1 MDVTKAVQ
9 NYLNKMI
16 TEVTGMKVLLMDAE
30 TTSIISMVMTQ
41 TQLLQREVYLIDR
54 VDNTQRE
61 KMRHLKCICFV
72 RPTGESVQALVEEL
86 RDPRLVLLYRDLA
99 DFSNTLKKS
108 DIERLAEVDENEVV
122 REIQEYYADFLSI
135 NPELFHLNVSAPSHP
150 LFVENLST
158 WDTRTFSR
166 VTEGILA
173 MLLALKKK
181 PLIRYEKSS
190 ALARKLA
197 SELSYQIQQEGPLFD
212 FRRPDT
218 APILLIMD
226 RRNDPVTPLLL
237 QWTYQAMVHE
247 LIGIT
252 NGRVDLSGLPDV
264 RPEMREVVLNP
275 EQDSF
280 YRKSMYLNMGDLGS
294 NIKSYV
300 DEYQTKHKS
309 SAQVE
314 SITDMKKFV
323 EDYPEFRKLSGN
335 VTKHVTLVGELSRQ
349 VGRGHLMEVGELE
362 QSLAVN
368 DNHTQDLKTL
378 RAMVERTDIPE
389 DARIRLTLLYAL
401 RYEKSPQNATPQLL
415 DILARSGVSDKKIA
429 LVGHVL
435 QYAGADQRLGED
447 LFSNNNVFS
456 RTKNAFK
463 GLQGVENVYTQHVPH
478 LVETLQECIKGKLR
492 DQLYPFIEGAS
503 RDKPQDIIVFMIG
516 GATYAEAHEIN
527 KLNAQH
533 PAVRIV
539 LGGTSVHNSQSFL
552 KEAAESVGRW
562 GGASGK
568 NNSNTGGKENDPQA
582 ERVKSN
588 RIGA

>member
-1 MDVTKAVQ
+1 MDVIKAVQ
-9 NYLNKMI
+9 NYLNRMI

-30 TTSIISMVMTQ
+30 TTAIISMVMTQ

-54 VDNTQRE
+54 IDNRQRE
-61 KMRHLKCICFV
+61 KMKHLKCIAFV
-72 RPTGESVQALVEEL
+72 RSTGESVQALVEEL
-86 RDPRLVLLYRDLA
+86 RDPRYGDYYLY
-99 DFSNTLKKS
+99 FSNTLRKS
-108 DIERLAEVDENEVV
+108 DIERLAEVDEHEVV
-122 REIQEYYADFLSI
+122 REVQEYFADFLSI
-135 NPELFHLNVSAPSHP
+135 NADLFHLNLQAPMNP
-150 LFVENLST
+150 MFTENLST
-158 WDTRTFSR
+158 WDTKTFQRT
-166 VTEGILA
+166 TEGILA

-190 ALARKLA
+190 SHAKKLA
-197 SELSYQIQQEGPLFD
+197 GELAYQMQQEGPLFD

-252 NGRVDLSGLPDV
+252 NGRVDLSSVPDI
-264 RPEMREVVLNP
+264 RPEMKEVVLNP
-275 EQDSF
+275 DQDSF
-280 YRKSMYLNMGDLGS
+280 YRKNMYLNMGDLGG

-309 SAQVE
+309 SAQVN

-368 DNHTQDLKTL
+368 DNHTQDLKQL
-378 RAMVERTDIPE
+378 KALVERTDIPD
-389 DARIRLTLLYAL
+389 DARVRLVLLYAL
-401 RYEKSPQNATPQLL
+401 RYEKSQANATPQLL

-429 LVGHVL
+429 LVGHMI
-435 QYAGADQRLGED
+435 QYAGSDHRLED
-447 LFSNNNVFS
+447 LFSNQNVFS
-456 RTKNAFK
+456 RTKNVFK
-463 GLQGVENVYTQHVPH
+463 GLQGVENVYTQHSPH
-478 LVETLQECIKGKLR
+478 MVEVLQECIKGKLK
-492 DQLYPFIEGAS
+492 DQLYPFVEGVS

-516 GATYAEAHEIN
+516 GTTYSEAYEVN
-527 KLNAQH
+527 KLNAAN
-533 PAVRIV
+533 PGVRIV
-539 LGGTSVHNSQSFL
+539 LGGTTVHSSGSFL
-552 KEAAESVGRW
+552 REVADSVTRW
-562 GGASGK
+562 SGSGK
-568 NNSNTGGKENDPQA
+568 SHAPASSPPQDRLRSA
-582 ERVKSN
+582 
-588 RIGA
+588 RI

>member
-1 MDVTKAVQ
+1 MDATKAVQ

-16 TEVTGMKVLLMDAE
+16 SEVTGMKVLLMDAE

-54 VDNTQRE
+54 IDNAQRE

-72 RPTGESVQALVEEL
+72 RPTGEAVQALIEEL
-86 RDPRLVLLYRDLA
+86 RDPRYGDYYLY
-99 DFSNTLKKS
+99 FSNTLKKS
-108 DIERLAEVDENEVV
+108 DIERLAEVDEYEVV
-122 REIQEYYADFLSI
+122 REVQEYYADFLAI
-135 NPELFHLNVSAPSHP
+135 QPELFHLNVSAPTSP
-150 LFVENLST
+150 LYVENLST
-158 WDTRTFSR
+158 WDTKTFGR

-190 ALARKLA
+190 ALAKKLA
-197 SELSYQIQQEGPLFD
+197 SELSYQMQQEGPLFD

-218 APILLIMD
+218 SPILLIMD
-226 RRNDPVTPLLL
+226 RRNDPITPLLL

-264 RPEMREVVLNP
+264 RPEMKEVVLNP

-280 YRKSMYLNMGDLGS
+280 YRKSMYLNMGDLGG

-314 SITDMKKFV
+314 SISDMKKFV

-368 DNHTQDLKTL
+368 DSHTQDLKTL
-378 RAMVERTDIPE
+378 KGVVERPDVPD
-389 DARIRLTLLYAL
+389 DAKVRLVLLYAL
-401 RYEKSPQNATPQLL
+401 RYEKAQANATPALL
-415 DILARSGVSDKKIA
+415 DALARSGVSDKKIA

-447 LFSNNNVFS
+447 LFSNQTAFS
-456 RTKNAFK
+456 RTKNIFK

-492 DQLYPFIEGAS
+492 DTLYPFVEGS
-503 RDKPQDIIVFMIG
+503 TRDKPQDIIVFIIG
-516 GATYAEAHEIN
+516 GATYAEAHEVN
-527 KLNAQH
+527 KLNTAN

-552 KEAAESVGRW
+552 KEAAESVSRW
-562 GGASGK
+562 GSAASGK
-568 NNSNTGGKENDPQA
+568 KHTGGNSSPPPPDRLRSAKIA
-582 ERVKSN
+582 
-588 RIGA
+588 

>member
-1 MDVTKAVQ
+1 MDVIKAVQ

-16 TEVTGMKVLLMDAE
+16 SEVTGMKVLLMDAE

-54 VDNTQRE
+54 IDNWQRE
-61 KMRHLKCICFV
+61 KMKHLKCICFV
-72 RPTGESVQALVEEL
+72 RPTAESVQALIEEL
-86 RDPRLVLLYRDLA
+86 RDPRYGDYYLY
-99 DFSNTLKKS
+99 FSNTLKKS
-108 DIERLAEVDENEVV
+108 DIERLAEVDEHEVV

-135 NPELFHLNVSAPSHP
+135 NSDLFHLNLAAPTSQ

-158 WDTRTFSR
+158 WDPRAFTRT
-166 VTEGILA
+166 TEGILA
-173 MLLALKKK
+173 LLLALKKK
-181 PLIRYEKSS
+181 PLIRYEKTS
-190 ALARKLA
+190 ALAKKLA
-197 SELSYQIQQEGPLFD
+197 GELSYQIQQEGPLFD

-218 APILLIMD
+218 SPILLILD

-247 LIGIT
+247 LIGIQ

-264 RPEMREVVLNP
+264 RAEMKEVVLNP

-280 YRKSMYLNMGDLGS
+280 YRKSMFLNLGDLGS

-349 VGRGHLMEVGELE
+349 VGRGQLMEVGELE

-378 RAMVERTDIPE
+378 RALLERNNIPD
-389 DARIRLTLLYAL
+389 DARVRLVLLYAL
-401 RYEKSPQNATPQLL
+401 RYEKAQSNATPQLIDL
-415 DILARSGVSDKKIA
+415 LARSRVADHKIA
-429 LVGHVL
+429 MVGHVL
-435 QYAGADQRLGED
+435 QYAGSDQRQED
-447 LFSNNNVFS
+447 LFSNTNVVS
-456 RTKNAFK
+456 RTKNLFK
-463 GLQGVENVYTQHVPH
+463 GLQGVENVYTQHAPQ
-478 LVETLQECIKGKLR
+478 LVATLQECIKGKLR
-492 DQLYPFIEGAS
+492 EQLYPFTEGTT
-503 RDKPQDIIVFMIG
+503 RDKPQDILVFMIG
-516 GATYAEAHEIN
+516 GATYAEAYEVN
-527 KLNAQH
+527 KLNAAN
-533 PAVRIV
+533 PGVRIV
-539 LGGTSVHNSQSFL
+539 LGGTTVHSSQSFL
-552 KEAAESVGRW
+552 REAAESVGRW
-562 GGASGK
+562 GGGSGK
-568 NNSNTGGKENDPQA
+568 NAKTYGAASSPPGERQNTARMSP
-582 ERVKSN
+582 V
-588 RIGA
+588 